1 MSSQSGHPHHLPLG
15 KRGSVVD
22 DDRQRRLR
30 MVEHK
35 LQDPRSIINVDC
47 LLDAVQSL
55 VLDCDHPALRK
66 IKNIDAFVSRYNKIC
81 QAVAD
86 LRMKSTDFNLIKVI
100 GRGAFG
106 EVQLVRHK
114 STRKV
119 YAMKLLSKYEM
130 IKRSDS
136 AFFWEERDIM
146 AHANSQWLVQLHFA
160 FQDNKYLYMVM
171 DYMPGGD
178 LVNLMSNYDVP
189 EDWARFYTAEVVLA
203 LEAIHSM
210 GFIHRDVK
218 PDNMLLDAS
227 GHLKLADFGTC
238 MKMDADGMVRSET
251 AVGTP
256 DYISPEVLRS
266 QGGEGGEGEYGREC
280 DWWSVGVVLYEMV
293 FGETPF
299 YAESLVGT
307 YGKIMDHK
315 NALEFPGDVE
325 VSSSAEGI
333 MRGFLTDRRS
343 RLGFKGAEEVKKH
356 PFFKNDQWNFNTIR
370 HAVPPI
376 VHDLSGDDDT
386 RNFDDVEN
394 EAPIENFPTPKAFA
408 GNHLPFVGFTYSK
421 DYQLLTG
428 HDEKMPPPIP
438 DRSARSS
445 VNLGAEASVLTDQLI
460 RERERNEE
468 VNNRLNKQ
476 SKELN
481 EANQRENELR
491 SEVGKREKDIALI
504 KHELK
509 EIQRKADQ
517 DQEARKKAEMERSE
531 MRKKFEDEC
540 NKRTREQNNNHHVAE
555 KISALEKEKREVSD
569 KFKKEQENMDK
580 LKKINTE
587 LSVAKAAAQSAVSDL
602 NDKIASLSEDRNLLE
617 REMAKMQSQMQLEKN
632 QRSEASSHVQ
642 DLEARIQSLTSEKN
656 ALYDREQLKMRETS
670 ELSSRLAEVEKSKAN
685 LELEHKSLASKYD
698 QLLVKAQTA
707 KESNDLIHNRQESN
721 LEQLK
726 DLEAKLADEK
736 QLRQRSEANMQE
748 KDREYQMLAVDYR
761 QLEYKLNKLE
771 GDNRQESDRTRSFSS
786 QIERLRE
793 EKSLL
798 QSDLSVQASEITLLK
813 SNEKRLNRDLSDFRE
828 RAKSLEE
835 ELSKVKAARSVD
847 DFQRKEVEDQLEAEQ
862 YFSTLYKTQVKELQ
876 DEVDESKERSTEL
889 EREIHSLRA
898 QLTQDRQ
905 KAESEARL
913 RQVAEEDIA
922 ELEKEKMMI
931 ELEMKEIGSKHKAD
945 ARNMEMQLASLKDTE
960 SDLLQKIDQYAKDN
974 SDLQRKLNTLIEQ
987 QQADMNVSN
996 VPAHLSSSSSSTTTS
1011 STTTS
1016 ASSNATLAN
1025 SGSNNE
1031 DHTDSVME
1039 KQKLEKLLDQE
1050 RLLKQQAV
1058 NKLAE
1063 IMNRKD
1069 FQKKDKKAESKAS
1082 SAELRKK
1089 EKENRRLQQELGV
1102 EKDKFNEMAG
1112 RYQKDLQDLQ
1122 CSLYEESQAKLKLS
1136 MELDTKESELES
1148 IQNKIAHMNI
1158 DTASLNSA
1166 PGENDLN
1173 DGLETN
1179 LEGWLQMPSKQ
1190 NIRRHGWKKLFVI
1203 VSSKKIIFFNS
1214 ETERQNADPTLI
1226 LDLSKVFHV
1235 RPVTQGDVIR
1245 AEAKEIPRI
1254 FQILYAGEGES
1265 RKPGEHATPPITPFE
1280 DVKAQG
1286 GLIMK
1291 NHEFVQ
1297 ISFHMPASCDG
1308 CAKQLWSPFRPPPAM
1323 ECKRCRAKFHKDH
1336 ITTGAGE
1343 LVPPCKVNYEPTAAK
1358 EMLLMATSSEDQQ
1371 LWVARLHKRIQ
1382 KSGYKATSGDGAS
1395 HDFKQQNIMC
1405 HDDQSTPTTP
1415 TTTTPQI

>member
-130 IKRSDS
+130 
-136 AFFWEERDIM
+136 
-146 AHANSQWLVQLHFA
+146 
-160 FQDNKYLYMVM
+160 
-171 DYMPGGD
+171 
-178 LVNLMSNYDVP
+178 
-189 EDWARFYTAEVVLA
+189 
-203 LEAIHSM
+203 
-210 GFIHRDVK
+210 

-1395 HDFKQQNIMC
+1395 LHGGGSGARISPQESMRSTTYRPPLSTSSSSASASQHLQQQQQQQQHQHQAKSATLPGNT
-1405 HDDQSTPTTP
+1405 SLSGSSVGGPSVKK
-1415 TTTTPQI
+1415 